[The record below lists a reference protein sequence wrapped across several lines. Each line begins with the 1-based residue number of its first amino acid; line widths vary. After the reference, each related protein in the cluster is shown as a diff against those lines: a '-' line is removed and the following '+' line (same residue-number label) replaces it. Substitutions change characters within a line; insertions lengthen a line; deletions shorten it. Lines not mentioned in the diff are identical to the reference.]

1 MQQYYD
7 TTAAKCRKLTNCN
20 GIIWLHGSLFALA
33 LAAQMPQQQEG
44 GDSKT
49 VYNGNL
55 EVIGPVQFPVQ
66 RQPQHCQWQ
75 QKMYKFQQ
83 RKVCSFM
90 ADINCIFPGT
100 LEPWC
105 NVNCPFI
112 TLWHNNVANTILR
125 SNIGQKLWPS
135 KRIGE
140 GSGYFMSA
148 KCQVFHQNVHSLTR
162 ACFSA
167 RNTRVHCTYQGWP
180 EEIREYSGKTN

>member
-1 MQQYYD
+1 MASFGS
-7 TTAAKCRKLTNCN
+7 TALCLHWH
-20 GIIWLHGSLFALA
+20 WLLRCHNNKK
-33 LAAQMPQQQEG
+33 

-83 RKVCSFM
+83 RKVRSFM
-90 ADINCIFPGT
+90 ANINCIFPCT
-100 LEPWC
+100 LGPWC

-125 SNIGQKLWPS
+125 SNIGQKLTLFWPS

-140 GSGYFMSA
+140 GSGYSMSA
-148 KCQVFHQNVHSLTR
+148 ECQVFLQNVHSLTR
-162 ACFSA
+162 ACSSA
-167 RNTRVHCTYQGWP
+167 RNRRVHCTYQGWP
-180 EEIREYSGKTN
+180 GETREYSGKIN